1 MEVGKGIFISEG
13 MLVNFF
19 NSLLNK
25 SIVKILGVIKV
36 GKGFVEFRKYR
47 VMFFFFCYFI
57 ICYCICILVF
67 ISLIFFDYY

>member
-13 MLVNFF
+13 MFVNFF

-36 GKGFVEFRKYR
+36 GKGFVEF
-47 VMFFFFCYFI
+47 
-57 ICYCICILVF
+57 
-67 ISLIFFDYY
+67 